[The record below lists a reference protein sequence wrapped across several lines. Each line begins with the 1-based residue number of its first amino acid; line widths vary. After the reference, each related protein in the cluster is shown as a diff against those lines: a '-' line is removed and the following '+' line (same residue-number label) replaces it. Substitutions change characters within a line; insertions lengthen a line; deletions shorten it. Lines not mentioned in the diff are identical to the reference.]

1 MHDPSSLHEMNSVFH
16 FGLLCINFVHIVVV
30 VVVVVVIM
38 YIASCPVT
46 SRIGLHLSS
55 NAKDTG

>member
-30 VVVVVVIM
+30 VVVVIM

-46 SRIGLHLSS
+46 SRIGLYLSS